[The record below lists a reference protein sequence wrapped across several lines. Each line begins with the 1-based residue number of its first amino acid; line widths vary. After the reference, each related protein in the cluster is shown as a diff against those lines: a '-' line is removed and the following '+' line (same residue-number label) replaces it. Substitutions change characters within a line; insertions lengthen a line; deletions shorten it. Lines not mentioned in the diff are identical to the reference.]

1 MGNVWNWILARLSE
15 PSSWAGIAAGA
26 AAVSSSLQSN
36 TGLAASV
43 LSGILAVVVA
53 EKKTGG

>member
-26 AAVSSSLQSN
+26 AAVSAGLQSN

-43 LSGILAVVVA
+43 LSGILAVVVT
-53 EKKTGG
+53 EKKGGS